1 MVAAVMV
8 VVMVRSSSRLLRRTA
23 GLLST
28 SLDAVGRRP
37 HATTVARCSTS
48 SPVSSGMGDRVLT
61 MDTLNPHVRA
71 MEYAVRGPIV
81 IRAAQI
87 DRELQ
92 QVLRR
97 GFKQDPAGIACSA
110 LLDPLLVGSG
120 LDSPSQEPRPPPPV
134 GPLSLGPR
142 P

>member
-8 VVMVRSSSRLLRRTA
+8 VVMVRSSSRLLRRAA
-23 GLLST
+23 GMLST

-87 DRELQ
+87 DRGLQ
-92 QVLRR
+92 QVVRR
-97 GFKQDPAGIACSA
+97 GFHRRIWGGGGQGGHA
-110 LLDPLLVGSG
+110 L
-120 LDSPSQEPRPPPPV
+120 PPNLASTSSSTGRLAPMEYKKTF
-134 GPLSLGPR
+134 
-142 P
+142 

>member
-1 MVAAVMV
+1 MVDV
-8 VVMVRSSSRLLRRTA
+8 VVMMVRSSSRLLRRTA

-48 SPVSSGMGDRVLT
+48 SPVSSGMVDRVLT

-120 LDSPSQEPRPPPPV
+120 LDSPSQEPRPL
-134 GPLSLGPR
+134 LSAL
-142 P
+142 